1 MAAVAEEEEAIID
14 QKQKFL
20 LSILDKDQE
29 IANDNSDTA

>member
-1 MAAVAEEEEAIID
+1 MATVAEEEEAIVD
-14 QKQKFL
+14 QKQKIL

>member
-1 MAAVAEEEEAIID
+1 MAAVAEEEAIID
-14 QKQKFL
+14 KKQKIL

>member
-14 QKQKFL
+14 QKQKIL